1 MFETAGLMKSLR
13 DAMHARAS
21 EGRVPADSDAK
32 IEPGQRIAGP
42 LRAGAAVSAADD
54 GFHFADYADHSHKLF
69 YVEWWYYNLVDPA
82 TGLSAM
88 VTYAVVNP
96 GDELGLG
103 VASLNCAAMT
113 PDGAE
118 TTKIDFM
125 RSEKTFTASSTN
137 ADVTLGESFVKC
149 LDDATYHVKAA
160 SADGGIAMDLTF
172 ERTARSQLLADNV
185 PGYSAWEV
193 SSWLVYMPAAKVT
206 GTVTVDGKV
215 HQITDA
221 KGYHD
226 HDWGMWMLPERIWSW
241 AQFSSEDHRI
251 AFDVG
256 FHAAFQKSTAYMGV
270 GDLDLYFPQEK
281 FSVKQADWKT
291 WTEFWTYPTHMT
303 FTAVDETG
311 KYRLELEWRVTA
323 TSTLWKYPLIVFE
336 QAADYAGTLNEIDPE
351 SGAVIRVVETIA
363 ERGFCEFTN
372 RWIGG
377 HE

>member
-13 DAMHARAS
+13 EAMHARSA
-21 EGRVPADSDAK
+21 EGRAPVEAEGRA
-32 IEPGQRIAGP
+32 AGP
-42 LRAGAAVSAADD
+42 MRGGSAVTAADD
-54 GFHFADYADHSHKLF
+54 GYHFADYAEHSHKLF

-88 VTYAVVNP
+88 VTFAVANP
-96 GDELGLG
+96 GNELELG

-113 PDGAE
+113 PDGTE
-118 TTKIDFM
+118 TTKIDFL
-125 RSEKTFTASSTN
+125 RSETHFTAGAVN
-137 ADVTLGESFVKC
+137 ADVTLGDSFVKC
-149 LDDATYHVKAA
+149 LSDDVYHIKAA
-160 SADGGIAMDLTF
+160 SSDGGIALDLTF

-185 PGYSAWEV
+185 QGYSDWEV

-215 HQITDA
+215 HQIADA

-241 AQFSSEDHRI
+241 AQFSSKDHRV

-270 GDLDLYFPQEK
+270 GDLDLYFPQEQ

-303 FTAVDETG
+303 FTATDQTG
-311 KYRLELEWRVTA
+311 HYRLELEWRVTA

-336 QAADYAGTLNEIDPE
+336 QAADFSGTLSEIDPAT
-351 SGAVIRVVETIA
+351 GKPVRVVETIA
-363 ERGFCEFTN
+363 EAGFCEFTN

-377 HE
+377 HD